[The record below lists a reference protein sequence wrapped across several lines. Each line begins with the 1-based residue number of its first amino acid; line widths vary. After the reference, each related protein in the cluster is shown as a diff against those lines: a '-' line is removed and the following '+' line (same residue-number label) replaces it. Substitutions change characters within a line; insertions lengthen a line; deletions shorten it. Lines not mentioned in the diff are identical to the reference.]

1 MSTNEQAPMG
11 GHRTDVSGNNYGQI
25 VTGNNNTSTM
35 TINAAAAGISEN
47 DRDEMRVLLDE
58 LRAKVREVVPEAQK
72 EAVQKEVREL
82 SKEVEADEPDASK
95 IKQAIEW
102 ISNTVPEVIEW
113 TTKAVTNP
121 FVSKAMAAA
130 GTAIARTIGL

>member
-1 MSTNEQAPMG
+1 MAMNEQTPTG
-11 GHRTDVSGNNYGQI
+11 GHRSDVSGTNYGQI

-58 LRAKVREVVPEAQK
+58 LRAKVREALPDQEK

-82 SKEVEADEPDASK
+82 SKQVEADEPDASK

-102 ISNTVPEVIEW
+102 IGNTVPEIVEW
-113 TTKAVTNP
+113 TTKAITNP